1 MQALWRK
8 LSEDCW
14 LETFTSVPGAEEDG
28 HHDSPDGFCRER
40 SLDLVMVRLVDEF
53 WFYFMFLMLLLS

>member
-1 MQALWRK
+1 MQALWRE

-14 LETFTSVPGAEEDG
+14 FETFASVPGAEGDG

-40 SLDLVMVRLVDEF
+40 GLDLVMVRLVYE
-53 WFYFMFLMLLLS
+53 YRYSLMFV